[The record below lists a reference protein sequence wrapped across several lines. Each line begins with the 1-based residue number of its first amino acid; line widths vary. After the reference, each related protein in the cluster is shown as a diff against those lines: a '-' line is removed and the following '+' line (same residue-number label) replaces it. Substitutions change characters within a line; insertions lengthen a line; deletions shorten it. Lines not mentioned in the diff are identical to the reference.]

1 MNLNQ
6 RIEAFA
12 NLGDFLG
19 QFTTKGIVKKEDSNF
34 NSLFFDAFKMQIERA
49 QEFNGWFT
57 KDNVLKA
64 FESSAN
70 KTEAIAAAARAIRAP
85 RWAPPT
91 TTNPSAP
98 ARPLLPP
105 RPQPSHGA
113 NVCRP
118 DPPA

>member
-19 QFTTKGIVKKEDSNF
+19 QFTTKEIVKKEDSNF

-64 FESSAN
+64 FNVS
-70 KTEAIAAAARAIRAP
+70 EA
-85 RWAPPT
+85 
-91 TTNPSAP
+91 
-98 ARPLLPP
+98 
-105 RPQPSHGA
+105 
-113 NVCRP
+113 
-118 DPPA
+118 DE